1 MTEDG
6 RKMIEDGQKM
16 IEDGQ
21 KMTEDGQKMTEEG
34 RKMEHK
40 SIHDS
45 IHGTI
50 MLHPLLVAIIDT
62 PQFQRLRDI
71 KQLGM
76 FSIRNFV
83 QSG

>member
-1 MTEDG
+1 MTED
-6 RKMIEDGQKM
+6 RQKM

-21 KMTEDGQKMTEEG
+21 KMTEDGQKTTDG
-34 RKMEHK
+34 RKMEYK
-40 SIHDS
+40 SIHDP

-76 FSIRNFV
+76 FNIRNFV